1 MSGAETPKMGVS
13 VKVSHFSFKKSHKM
27 EMLSEE
33 GGDNSGMLNDG
44 GLNGGAAEE
53 EESESEEGTGLLGIK
68 PNKKNKT
75 KVNSIVKALK
85 KNKEGKLDTSHITIN
100 S

>member
-1 MSGAETPKMGVS
+1 MD
-13 VKVSHFSFKKSHKM
+13 
-27 EMLSEE
+27 MLSEE
-33 GGDNSGMLNDG
+33 GADTSGMQNDA
-44 GLNGGAAEE
+44 GLNGGAANEE
-53 EESESEEGTGLLGIK
+53 EAESEEGTGLLGIK

-85 KNKEGKLDTSHITIN
+85 KNKEGKLDTSHITVN